1 MKNVY
6 PRRSIRDITLDEI
19 IKNQEKVIMENNKVL
34 TVKDFK
40 KDEEV
45 QALIKYT
52 DFQLENLGFTEHS
65 QRHLSIVSSWAKE
78 LAEKL
83 DVTEREIRLVEIA
96 GYLHDIGNSIN
107 RHDHAMNGAILA
119 YNILTKK
126 GMPYEDA
133 CEIMTAIGNHDEN
146 DGYPVSRLAA
156 LLIIADKA
164 DVHRSR
170 VRYKNRSVEGVKND
184 IHDRVNYAV
193 ESSYLDVVGDDI
205 TLNITIDTDIC
216 SVMDYFEIY
225 LARMKLCGKS
235 AAVFN
240 KNFKLVINGAE
251 LSN

>member
-1 MKNVY
+1 
-6 PRRSIRDITLDEI
+6 
-19 IKNQEKVIMENNKVL
+19 MENNKIITL
-34 TVKDFK
+34 KDLK

-65 QRHLSIVSSWAKE
+65 LRHLSIVSNWAKE
-78 LAEKL
+78 LAEKIGAS
-83 DVTEREIRLVEIA
+83 EREIRLVEIA

-107 RHDHAMNGAILA
+107 RYDHAMNGAILA

-126 GMPYEDA
+126 GMPFEDA
-133 CEIMTAIGNHDEN
+133 AEIMTAIGNHDEKY
-146 DGYPVSRLAA
+146 GYPVSRIAA
-156 LLIIADKA
+156 MLIIADKA

-193 ESSYLDVVGDDI
+193 ESSFIDVVGDDI
-205 TLNITIDTDIC
+205 VLNITIDNGIC
-216 SVMDYFEIY
+216 TVMDYFEIY
-225 LARMKLCGKS
+225 FNRMKLCRQS
-235 AAVFN
+235 AKVLD
-240 KNFKLVINGAE
+240 KNFKLIINGWE

>member
-1 MKNVY
+1 
-6 PRRSIRDITLDEI
+6 
-19 IKNQEKVIMENNKVL
+19 MENDKIL

-52 DFQLENLGFTEHS
+52 DIQLENLGYTEHS
-65 QRHLSIVSSWAKE
+65 SRHLSIVSSWARD

-83 DVTEREIRLVEIA
+83 GATEREIRLVEIA

-107 RHDHAMNGAILA
+107 RYDHSMNGALLA
-119 YNILTKK
+119 YNIMLRK
-126 GMPYEDA
+126 GMPYDDA
-133 CEIMTAIGNHDEN
+133 CEIMTAIGNHDERY
-146 DGYPVSRLAA
+146 GYPVSRLSAI
-156 LLIIADKA
+156 LIIADKA

-170 VRYKNRSVEGVKND
+170 VRYKNRSVEGVQKD

-205 TLNITIDTDIC
+205 ILNITIDNAIC

-225 LARMKLCGKS
+225 FNRMKLCSRS
-235 AAVFN
+235 AEVFN
-240 KNFKLVINGAE
+240 KNFKLIINGTE